1 MLFINAGNNNPK
13 KGYVTN
19 DQMTSFQMRF
29 NFVTK
34 MTLSFW
40 SKEAV
45 AKRPSLSG
53 LQSTQ
58 FTGWSD
64 IWGQGKLPLRLLM
77 TISVQHRNLFI
88 STYKYLVPIQIVQWI
103 NMDNQHRDLL
113 FRRRGK
119 SAISTHQNYQHQY
132 IRYISIST
140 LENLMLLK
148 KLQRA
153 RDSLA
158 ILAPLNIS
166 SKARN
171 I

>member
-1 MLFINAGNNNPK
+1 MADMLFINAGNNNPK

-64 IWGQGKLPLRLLM
+64 IWGQGKLPVRLLM
-77 TISVQHRNLFI
+77 TISV
-88 STYKYLVPIQIVQWI
+88 
-103 NMDNQHRDLL
+103 
-113 FRRRGK
+113 
-119 SAISTHQNYQHQY
+119 
-132 IRYISIST
+132 
-140 LENLMLLK
+140 
-148 KLQRA
+148 
-153 RDSLA
+153 
-158 ILAPLNIS
+158 
-166 SKARN
+166 
-171 I
+171 